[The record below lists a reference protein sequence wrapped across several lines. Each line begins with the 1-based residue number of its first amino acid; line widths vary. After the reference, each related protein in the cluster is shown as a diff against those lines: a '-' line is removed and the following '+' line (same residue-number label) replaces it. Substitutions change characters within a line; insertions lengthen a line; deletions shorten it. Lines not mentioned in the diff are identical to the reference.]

1 MATTAYTT
9 AKAAVARS
17 ISNDEVAVLAL
28 PLRVAQGAS
37 ERVEAALEAL
47 KAFGLEDHD
56 DATDD
61 AGQVVRAWGT
71 HEGKEWTVR
80 TIDGT
85 LSDVRYVR

>member
-28 PLRVAQGAS
+28 DESLAAS

>member
-28 PLRVAQGAS
+28 DESLAAS

-85 LSDVRYVR
+85 LSDVRYVQ